1 MQLIAPVVVF
11 LGVLVFFFGLRSM
24 LQRNEEIEARLDR
37 LAQTNRIGVAAAAEL
52 RGRTEARMTQQ
63 LTGNLNRAIAKQT
76 FAQNLAT
83 GLARADLKM
92 TPAEFLIM
100 RLIISVVAGILGY
113 LLAVVR
119 ELGAPPLFA
128 ILGFILGYYL
138 VGFWLRRRQ
147 ARRLKAFNDQL
158 ADTLVLIANSLRSGY
173 SLLQSL
179 DLVSREAQQPTAG
192 EYLRVV
198 REVGLG
204 LSPEEALGNL
214 VRRVASNDLDLV
226 VTAINVQFEVG
237 GNLSQILET
246 IGHTIRER
254 VRIKGEITTLTAQQQ
269 YTGYL
274 ISAVPVFI
282 AFMLYLI
289 NPGYILELSRW
300 PWLIIPGC
308 ALIMLGIGFYAIR
321 RITAI
326 EV

>member
-1 MQLIAPVVVF
+1 MPMQLIAPVVVF

-92 TPAEFLIM
+92 TPAEFLIV
-100 RLIISVVAGILGY
+100 RLIISVLGGVLGY

-119 ELGAPPLFA
+119 GLGAPPLFA
-128 ILGFILGYYL
+128 ILGFILGYWA
-138 VGFWLRRRQ
+138 VGFWMRRRQ
-147 ARRLKAFNDQL
+147 SRRLKAFNDQL

-246 IGHTIRER
+246 I
-254 VRIKGEITTLTAQQQ
+254 
-269 YTGYL
+269 
-274 ISAVPVFI
+274 
-282 AFMLYLI
+282 
-289 NPGYILELSRW
+289 
-300 PWLIIPGC
+300 
-308 ALIMLGIGFYAIR
+308 
-321 RITAI
+321 
-326 EV
+326 